1 MLKKIKEIY
10 LKLINKIINQN
21 EKKKIFKSLEIGD
34 MIWGIMPLSKKELEK
49 IEKSHRIRPYLIVRK
64 TKKYL
69 LCYSSSSKEREENE
83 YFPKILYKGR

>member
-49 IEKSHRIRPYLIVRK
+49 IEKSHRIRPCR
-64 TKKYL
+64 
-69 LCYSSSSKEREENE
+69 CARGAWPRAAPSC
-83 YFPKILYKGR
+83 GW